1 MCFYIK
7 KNQHPF
13 VESLIRSIVLFK
25 YNFPVTFMR
34 NSLKKHSS
42 DRNLLI
48 PWNSPLLIARQPRN
62 GDDKTGDWWDS
73 HQNCWSKIKQ
83 TLTQK
88 TDCPVLSPSILVTI
102 IRVCVCVSTVRKCVR
117 DTIVEKFAGP
127 YDRGEFSPS
136 VQKTLYESQLLILER
151 VPEVGWSFKENT
163 FYSRTQ
169 SFNNTFYSQN
179 DFYF

>member
-62 GDDKTGDWWDS
+62 GDDKTGDRWDS

-102 IRVCVCVSTVRKCVR
+102 IRVCVCVYCQEVCERHHRRKVCWALR
-117 DTIVEKFAGP
+117 SW
-127 YDRGEFSPS
+127 R
-136 VQKTLYESQLLILER
+136 ILPIGAEDSLWITAPDPGASSWGR
-151 VPEVGWSFKENT
+151 LVF
-163 FYSRTQ
+163 
-169 SFNNTFYSQN
+169 
-179 DFYF
+179 